1 MNSDNKVSFADEAS
15 LANLLK
21 GIGKRVFVQ
30 YYEEFRQENVPIS
43 IFDCENFTEKSKQ
56 TSRSNAR
63 TIFKNGWEK
72 RALQMVIDSEKTNH
86 EIKARAKTLLVLYF
100 GEELSLF

>member
-30 YYEEFRQENVPIS
+30 YYEEFRQENVPNTV
-43 IFDCENFTEKSKQ
+43 FNGENFTEKSKN
-56 TSRSNAR
+56 SRKSKAR
-63 TIFKNGWEK
+63 KIFKNGWERK
-72 RALQMVIDSEKTNH
+72 ALQMVLDSIKTNH
-86 EIKARAKTLLVLYF
+86 EVKARAKVLLTLYF
-100 GEELSLF
+100 GED